1 MEYIL
6 VFTVGLLFG
15 LVIMALM
22 ATTEINDLQEESKNA
37 ETRALT
43 HFRKLYKIENI
54 IRKSIKDKTPSV
66 IVVDKIKEVIASDQ
80 TNQ

>member
-15 LVIMALM
+15 LVIMSLM

-43 HFRKLYKIENI
+43 HFRK
-54 IRKSIKDKTPSV
+54 
-66 IVVDKIKEVIASDQ
+66 
-80 TNQ
+80 